1 MSSNSPVIYK
11 IKELNPDMIMPT
23 TELMNDPEKGGSKT
37 IVIGK
42 PGCFTAG
49 TQIMM
54 YNGDFKNVEDVKV
67 GEQIMGDDS
76 TVRNVIE
83 LCHNEDEMFEI
94 IPVKGE
100 KYTVNKQHKL
110 VLMSTGYNNTYKKND
125 IIEIT
130 VEEFLKKSIT
140 YQKRMKIFRTGVNF
154 EHKNVLIDPYLLG
167 LWLSDGTSSTT
178 EFTTA
183 DTEIKEYLEQYCI
196 DNNQIL
202 SNKSVNTKIQYR
214 ISSHEKTKGK
224 NVLLN
229 NLKTYNLINNKH
241 IPKDYKN
248 NSREIRLQILAGML
262 DTDGSYSKKDNCYD
276 FILKNETLFD
286 DFIFIARSLGF
297 SAYKKKT
304 QKSCIVNGEKVYGT
318 YYRCTVSGK
327 VNEIPCKIFRKQA
340 KARKIN
346 KNNLVS
352 GFKVRSVGY
361 GEYYGFTLD
370 GNHRFLLSTF
380 DVVRNTGK
388 STLIA
393 SLLYAKKHI
402 FPVAIAFSG
411 SEDSNGFYRKLL
423 PSSFVYNDYDEEAI
437 KNFVR
442 RQKIA
447 KQHLENPW
455 AVILIDD
462 CTDDPRVFN
471 TPLQQ
476 GMYKRGRHWKMW
488 YILSLQYSMD
498 VKPVIRTNVDNV
510 FILREP
516 ILKNRKSLWENY
528 ASIIPDFTLFCQ
540 ILDQITDDYTA
551 LYIHNQTRSNDWRD
565 CVFWYKAPL
574 TPEGWKFGSPEYHD
588 FHNQRYN
595 QDYIDP
601 FDRV

>member
-49 TQIMM
+49 TKIMM
-54 YNGDFKNVEDVKV
+54 YNGDFKNVEDIKV

-76 TVRNVIE
+76 THRVVLE
-83 LCHNEDEMFEI
+83 LCRNNDEMFEI
-94 IPVKGE
+94 IPDDNNCS
-100 KYTVNKQHKL
+100 YTVNKQHKL
-110 VLMSTGYNNTYKKND
+110 LLKPIVNFENYKINNVYEITIENYLLQNDEYKKNMNIYRNSIEFREKYISLDNISLD
-125 IIEIT
+125 I
-130 VEEFLKKSIT
+130 
-140 YQKRMKIFRTGVNF
+140 NF
-154 EHKNVLIDPYLLG
+154 HQNIP
-167 LWLSDGTSSTT
+167 S
-178 EFTTA
+178 
-183 DTEIKEYLEQYCI
+183 QYI
-196 DNNQIL
+196 
-202 SNKSVNTKIQYR
+202 
-214 ISSHEKTKGK
+214 
-224 NVLLN
+224 
-229 NLKTYNLINNKH
+229 IN
-241 IPKDYKN
+241 
-248 NSREIRLQILAGML
+248 
-262 DTDGSYSKKDNCYD
+262 SKKNRLLFLSEILDRLTNSIFYDVNDKCLTCYFINELFAND
-276 FILKNETLFD
+276 FTFLCK
-286 DFIFIARSLGF
+286 SLGF
-297 SAYKKKT
+297 LIKDISVQNTNKLIIL
-304 QKSCIVNGEKVYGT
+304 Q
-318 YYRCTVSGK
+318 
-327 VNEIPCKIFRKQA
+327 IFGDLQSLSLKNYNLQDH
-340 KARKIN
+340 
-346 KNNLVS
+346 KNNYNLYTS
-352 GFKVRSVGY
+352 FKVVPKGM
-361 GEYYGFTLD
+361 GNYYGFTLN
-370 GNHRFLLSTF
+370 GNHRFMLASC

-423 PSSFVYNDYDEEAI
+423 PSTFVYNDYDEEAI